1 LKKSWLFAVVFIV
14 TAHTASAGVYQ
25 NGSFKVESIRLA
37 ASGTYVRFEPAPT
50 ACEGGDHYR
59 MHALISNENPNA
71 DKVVSTLLAA
81 YAADLKFQYLW
92 FSNDGVQCSTTHI
105 LTLEMI
111 ELKHK

>member
-1 LKKSWLFAVVFIV
+1 
-14 TAHTASAGVYQ
+14 
-25 NGSFKVESIRLA
+25 
-37 ASGTYVRFEPAPT
+37 
-50 ACEGGDHYR
+50 
-59 MHALISNENPNA
+59 LISNENPNA